1 MLRKLLIAA
10 RLLVILLL
18 ANMLLVNSIVAY
30 AGTTDVKVETTGYG
44 DTYREALLN
53 ALLDAV
59 AQVRGLQTSTKEF
72 LKLEFQQIV
81 KGDAASASIQSI
93 GVEERVS
100 TRVKGWLKSY
110 RVISSGKDKK
120 DGHWVVEIS
129 ALVPKPAEGRLKDS
143 RKTLAVMPFRVSQT
157 ALQIDSGDG
166 ETKTV
171 SAIMVSKRLADQ
183 LRVNF
188 SQLGKVS
195 VVNRQ
200 FGPEVFSEQALLSSE
215 LVPASEA
222 ANLGS
227 VIGAD
232 YLLLGN
238 IYRFETELKDRK
250 FYNAKIE
257 TAKDR
262 IELYY
267 QVVDAY
273 TQKIIWANTID
284 FEFDK
289 EKEQTLH
296 EKLSDDEK
304 YLDLADTLTALSGLI
319 SSEVLS
325 HLYPPKVV
333 SISGQQLYISHG
345 ATALKIGTLLN
356 IYNPGRTLKD
366 PDTGR
371 TLLLDGERLGQAEII
386 DLRPDYAVASLISG
400 DLNQINDKVALR
412 RASVDAKSQP
422 IEDKRYSTPGESD
435 APVSW

>member
-1 MLRKLLIAA
+1 MTMLRKLFIAA
-10 RLLVILLL
+10 GLLLSMLL
-18 ANMLLVNSIVAY
+18 ANSIVVY
-30 AGTTDVKVETTGYG
+30 AETTDVKVEATGYG
-44 DTYREALLN
+44 DTYREALLS

-59 AQVRGLQTSTKEF
+59 AQTRGLQTSTKEF
-72 LKLEFQQIV
+72 LKLEFQQTV
-81 KGDAASASIQSI
+81 KGDASLASMQSI
-93 GVEERVS
+93 GVEEQVS

-129 ALVPKPAEGRLKDS
+129 ALVPKPVDERLKDN
-143 RKTLAVMPFRVSQT
+143 RKTLAVMPFRVSQI
-157 ALQIDSGDG
+157 AFQIDGGDG
-166 ETKTV
+166 ATKAV
-171 SAIMVSKRLADQ
+171 SAITVSKRLADQ
-183 LRVNF
+183 LRANF
-188 SQLGKVS
+188 SQLGKIS

-200 FGPEVFSEQALLSSE
+200 FGPEVFSEKALLSSE

-232 YLLLGN
+232 YMLLGT
-238 IYRFETELKDRK
+238 IYRFESELKDRK
-250 FYNAKIE
+250 FYNATIE

-267 QVVDAY
+267 QVIDTY

-289 EKEQTLH
+289 EKQQTLQ

-304 YLDLADTLTALSGLI
+304 YLDLADTLTALSDLI

-325 HLYPPKVV
+325 HLYPPRVV

-345 ATALKIGTLLN
+345 AKALQIGTLLN

-371 TLLLDGERLGQAEII
+371 TLLLDGESLGQAEII
-386 DLRPDYAVASLISG
+386 DLRPDYAVANLISG
-400 DLNQINDKVALR
+400 DLNKINDKVVLR
-412 RASVDAKSQP
+412 RASADAQSP
-422 IEDKRYSTPGESD
+422 AMEDKRYSTPGESD